1 MNVNSAEQFML
12 KWTVACVA
20 NALGLSWWAKVRSE
34 DPQLIYWVGP
44 FLRRRTLEHNL
55 LLFLRDLQ
63 LEGAQDLTAE
73 RFRCRRSEPLTYPPY
88 PANDPVHQGMGPG
101 R

>member
-1 MNVNSAEQFML
+1 MF

-20 NALGLSWWAKVRSE
+20 NALGLAWWAKVRSG
-34 DPQLIYWVGP
+34 DPQFIYWVGP
-44 FLRRRTLEHNL
+44 FLRRRHLEHNL

-73 RFRCRRSEPLTYPPY
+73 RFRRRHSEPLTYSPH
-88 PANDPVHQGMGPG
+88 PANSPVHQGMGPG

>member
-1 MNVNSAEQFML
+1 MF
-12 KWTVACVA
+12 KWTIACVA
-20 NALGLSWWAKVRSE
+20 NALGLAWWARVRSE

-44 FLRRRTLEHNL
+44 FLMRRHLERHL

-73 RFRCRRSEPLTYPPY
+73 RLRRRRSEPLTYPTH
-88 PANDPVHQGMGPG
+88 D
-101 R
+101 